1 MSADWRQLDTADAYK
16 KFCADHGRYA
26 DSSRWLVDA
35 LVREVGVDGTRY
47 LDWAAGTGVTST
59 ALAHALARQ
68 KNTSVTPEITAF
80 EPSPA
85 MSQYHPAT
93 RALRC
98 EGVRWR
104 LCQQLPPAMGLGFQG
119 IVGNSMWWLLQ
130 DPVAELSRL
139 TPWMTADAVVAW
151 STPALY
157 CGTPPSAA
165 ETAFSIAFNEVRVAV
180 GAPVVAVDSTDDWT
194 GPLDPVAVFQTA
206 GWDICHDGLQRR
218 SCTAAEWL
226 AHTLLPPVRPPWLR
240 ALAPAAATEVVGAAK
255 TAMAQL
261 PAAPQEWRI
270 TVARRRAG

>member
-1 MSADWRQLDTADAYK
+1 MSADWRQVDTADAYK
-16 KFCADHGRYA
+16 TFCEDHGRYA

-35 LVREVGVDGTRY
+35 LVREVGADGARY
-47 LDWAAGTGVTST
+47 LDWAAGTGVTSI

-85 MSQYHPAT
+85 MSRHHPAT

-119 IVGNSMWWLLQ
+119 IAGNSMWWLLQ
-130 DPVAELSRL
+130 DPVAELSRM
-139 TPWMTADAVVAW
+139 TPWMAPDAVVAW

-165 ETAFSIAFNEVRVAV
+165 ETAFSIAFNEVRVAA
-180 GAPVVAVDSTDDWT
+180 GAPVVSVDSTDDWT

-206 GWDICHDGLQRR
+206 GWEICHDGPQRR
-218 SCTAAEWL
+218 TCTASEWL

-240 ALAPAAATEVVGAAK
+240 ALEPAAATQVVRAAK
-255 TAMAQL
+255 TAMADL